1 MNRQKK
7 TVEIITVIAIIICII
22 CVIAIYMLNKNMA
35 EKDSEIIEG
44 DSEEVIYDTDKL
56 RDPTKFFTI
65 QKCIQDNIN
74 QNFTA
79 KDMNMLPGEYIMNY
93 AVYGEI
99 LDSSSNTVV
108 EAYYIVRIDDENN
121 TFTIETLENDKY
133 SNINQ
138 INLETDLEKIEDKG
152 NNKIEYITVKN
163 EDMCRIYYEQF
174 SKLELENPERAYQLL
189 DDEYKNERFSD
200 FEEYKKYV
208 DSYKDVIETGA
219 LAKYSVDYKDDYTE
233 YVLVDNY
240 NNYYTLKETSVMNY
254 TIKLDNYIIKVDDY
268 EEKYQELKEENK
280 VQANVHIFL
289 QMINTKDYKHAYELL
304 DDSFKQN
311 NFDTVEKFEQYVNN
325 NFFSYNLNSS
335 SSSEVSIKKE
345 GEYYVYNTVLR
356 DNSGSAAQTKDLT
369 VIMKLNQGTD
379 FVMSFSI

>member
-7 TVEIITVIAIIICII
+7 IVEIITVIAIIICII
-22 CVIAIYMLNKNMA
+22 CVVAIYMLNKNMA
-35 EKDSEIIEG
+35 EKDNEIIEG
-44 DSEEVIYDTDKL
+44 DSEEVVYDTDKL

-99 LDSSSNTVV
+99 LDSSSNTVE
-108 EAYYIVRIDDENN
+108 EAYYIVRIEDENN
-121 TFTIETLENDKY
+121 TFTIETLEKDKY

-152 NNKIEYITVKN
+152 NNQIEYITVKN

-174 SKLELENPERAYQLL
+174 SKLELENPEQAYQLL
-189 DDEYKNERFSD
+189 DDEYKIERFSD

-208 DSYKDVIETGA
+208 DSYKDVIETGV
-219 LAKYSVDYKDDYTE
+219 LTKYSVDYKDDYTE
-233 YVLVDNY
+233 YALVDNY

-254 TIKLDNYIIKVDDY
+254 TIKLDNYIIKADDY
-268 EEKYQELKEENK
+268 EEKYQELEEENK

-289 QMINTKDYKHAYELL
+289 QMINTKDYKHAYEVLN
-304 DDSFKQN
+304 DSFKQN

-356 DNSGSAAQTKDLT
+356 NNSASVAQTKGLT
-369 VIMKLNQGTD
+369 VIMKLKEGTD
-379 FVMSFSI
+379 FEMSFNI